1 MKNKL
6 LLSVLFVCA
15 LCSVHAQAIYN
26 FSKLSSTYTEQT
38 GLTNIHNNSPWT
50 EDGLSEGWNYTLPF
64 NFNINGVNYKFVAF
78 QGAQLRLFSMNM
90 DEIIL
95 SSTGI
100 YVADKSVSG
109 ATTSI
114 SPIGYKVEGAVGS
127 RIFKFQLKN
136 AGSSVEKYFYNL
148 NNMYLNVQVWLYE
161 GTNVIEYHIGPN
173 NINNYSY
180 EAEEKRYFGLV
191 DASSESFI
199 CTLATDAQN
208 PTYTELT
215 DLDLISATNSGFS
228 NYPLANTVY
237 RFTPVGN
244 ASMGDVF
251 FQKVK
256 VFPNPTSDLL
266 KFEGLIETK
275 NYAIF
280 DGKGA
285 LVKKGIISDDQN
297 AIDVSNL
304 PQATYIL
311 KVDDASF
318 KFIKQ

>member
-6 LLSVLFVCA
+6 LLSVFFVCT

-148 NNMYLNVQVWLYE
+148 NHMYLNVQVWLYE

-173 NINNYSY
+173 NINEYYY
-180 EAEEKRYFGLV
+180 EGEDKRYFGLV
-191 DASSESFI
+191 DASGESFI
-199 CTLATDAQN
+199 CTLAIDAEN
-208 PTYTELT
+208 PTYNELT
-215 DLDLISATNSGFS
+215 DLDLISAGNSGFS

-237 RFTPVGN
+237 RFTPAGS
-244 ASMGDVF
+244 ASVSDVF

-256 VFPNPTSDLL
+256 VFPNPTTNVL
-266 KFEGLIETK
+266 KLEGLSETK
-275 NYAIF
+275 NYTIF
-280 DGKGA
+280 DSKGT
-285 LVKKGIISDDQN
+285 LIQKGSVSDENDT
-297 AIDVSNL
+297 IDVSSL
-304 PQATYIL
+304 SSATYFLNINKASL
-311 KVDDASF
+311 KFV
-318 KFIKQ
+318 KK